1 MVRAL
6 KGTDTHNNPIS
17 VMRPALVA
25 LVLCCPLPARL
36 AAQGFDFYARG
47 PYRPAVPRPAALLGY
62 EPGAFHTTYGR
73 MERVVDSIARTAGD
87 RVRVFSYG
95 TSEEGRAL
103 RLVAVSAPE
112 NVGRLD
118 EIRRETVELADPRKT
133 SPARAAA
140 VARRNPVV
148 VWLNYANDGDESAAF
163 EAAMQV
169 LYHFAAGDEPAT
181 LEALKNAV
189 ILINPAHNPESHER
203 FVAWYNAFATGVTD
217 PTALEHD
224 APWGMET
231 NNNHFQ
237 IDLNRDALGITQR
250 ETRAIVAAM
259 HHWRPQVFVDHHG
272 QTEQMF
278 FPPAALPINAALP
291 RATREWLERFG
302 RGNAEAFDRQGWQY
316 YVRDIFD
323 LHYPGYWDSWPALNG
338 AIGMTYET
346 DAGGNKGLAW
356 RREDGSIAT
365 LAGGIARHF
374 TASLATVETA
384 ARHREQLLRDYY
396 EFRATGMAE
405 ARAARRK
412 RVVLLPGRDPRRA
425 LELAEVLLRND
436 VEVRRAAQ
444 GFQSAAA
451 HDYLRPTAP
460 ATRRTFPAGALVV
473 DLAQPQARLVTT
485 LTDPAPP
492 LDSAFVRE
500 ELAKAARNARRG
512 AEEDKEG
519 EAFYDIT
526 AWALPL
532 LFGVEAYWTED
543 APAVAGDLLTLAD
556 TLAPAPA
563 SPPAR
568 ARSAYVFANDGN
580 GATALALRLAVEGF
594 RVAAATRP
602 LRAEGRGFPRGAFV
616 VRTERNPETVHDR
629 IATLARE
636 LSVDVVAAQ
645 TAFPDSGSAGVGS
658 ETVVPA
664 FRPRIAVLAGEGTS
678 ETAYGGLWFVLERKL
693 GVPFTPFR
701 VSAFGRLRVE
711 DYNVIVLP
719 HGGGAELER
728 LLQGDNL
735 ARLKQWVEGGGALI
749 AIKGAAAALLDKDVG
764 LTSVRAVGAEE
775 DTAES
780 TGPARFKP
788 DSTAPLPPYAEPG
801 PPLVSPAAADSMQ
814 PLALPGVIA
823 RAALDRSH
831 WLAYGYED
839 AEIPVLL
846 ATGRFFAPSREGA
859 NPVVFKGPDLIAS
872 GFAWPN
878 NSERLLDRS
887 VYAAV
892 ESRGRGHVIVF
903 ADDPTFRAVTQGTWK
918 LLGNAILMGPGR

>member
-1 MVRAL
+1 
-6 KGTDTHNNPIS
+6 
-17 VMRPALVA
+17 
-25 LVLCCPLPARL
+25 
-36 AAQGFDFYARG
+36 
-47 PYRPAVPRPAALLGY
+47 
-62 EPGAFHTTYGR
+62 
-73 MERVVDSIARTAGD
+73 MERVVDSIARAAGD
-87 RVRVFSYG
+87 RVRVFPYG
-95 TSEEGRAL
+95 TSEEGRVL
-103 RLVAVSAPE
+103 RVVAVSAPD
-112 NVGRLD
+112 NIARLE
-118 EIRRETVELADPRKT
+118 EIRREIGELADPRKT
-133 SPARAAA
+133 PPARAAA
-140 VARRNPVV
+140 VARRNPVL

-169 LYHFAAGDEPAT
+169 LYHFAAGEGPAT
-181 LEALKNAV
+181 LEALRHAV
-189 ILINPAHNPESHER
+189 VLINPAHNPESHER
-203 FVAWYNAFATGVTD
+203 FVAWYNAFATGVSD
-217 PTALEHD
+217 PAALEHD

-272 QTEQMF
+272 QTEQMYF
-278 FPPAALPINAALP
+278 APPALPVNAALP
-291 RATREWLERFG
+291 RATLAWLERFG
-302 RGNAEAFDRQGWQY
+302 RANAEAFDRQGWQY

-356 RREDGSIAT
+356 RREDGSVAT

-374 TASLATVETA
+374 TASLATVATA
-384 ARHREQLLRDYY
+384 AANREALLRDYY

-405 ARAARRK
+405 ARTARRK
-412 RVVLLPGRDPRRA
+412 RVVLLPDRDPARA
-425 LELAEVLLRND
+425 LELARVLLRHD
-436 VEVRRAAQ
+436 VEVRRATR
-444 GFQSAAA
+444 GFPSAAA
-451 HDYLRPTAP
+451 HDYLRPRAP
-460 ATRRTFPAGALVV
+460 AARREFRAGALVV
-473 DLAQPQARLVTT
+473 DLAQPQARLATT

-492 LDSAFVRE
+492 IDSAFVRD

-512 AEEDKEG
+512 ADEEKEG

-543 APAVAGDLLTLAD
+543 APPVVGDLLTLAD
-556 TLAPAPA
+556 TLAPAAPA
-563 SPPAR
+563 PPAPAAAR
-568 ARSAYVFANDGN
+568 ARSAYVFANDRN
-580 GATALALRLAVEGF
+580 GATALALRLAMEGF
-594 RVAAATRP
+594 RVAVATRP
-602 LRAEGRGFPRGAFV
+602 LRAEGRSFPRGTFV
-616 VRTERNPETVHDR
+616 LRTERNPEAVHER
-629 IATLARE
+629 IGALARDLGVE
-636 LSVDVVAAQ
+636 VLAAG
-645 TAFPDSGSAGVGS
+645 TAFPDSGPTGTGS
-658 ETVVPA
+658 ETVVPV
-664 FRPRIAVLAGEGTS
+664 FRPRVAVLAGDGAS
-678 ETAYGGLWFVLERKL
+678 ETAYGGLWFVLERRF
-693 GVPFTPFR
+693 GIPFTPFR
-701 VSAFGRLRVE
+701 VSAFGRLRLE

-719 HGGGAELER
+719 HGGGAELRR
-728 LLQGDNL
+728 LLEGDNL
-735 ARLKQWVEGGGALI
+735 ARLQQWVEGGGALI

>member
-1 MVRAL
+1 
-6 KGTDTHNNPIS
+6 
-17 VMRPALVA
+17 MRPVIVFLIAA
-25 LVLCCPLPARL
+25 AAPAPPAASL
-36 AAQGFDFYARG
+36 AAQTFDFYARG
-47 PYRPAVPRPAALLGY
+47 PYRPAVPRPAALLGH

-73 MERVVDSIARTAGD
+73 MEMVVDSIARVAAD
-87 RVRVFSYG
+87 RVRVFAYG
-95 TSEEGRAL
+95 ESEERRTL
-103 RLVAVSAPE
+103 RLVAVSAAE
-112 NVGRLD
+112 HIARLE
-118 EIRRETVELADPRKT
+118 EIRREIAELADPRKT
-133 SPARAAA
+133 AAARAAA
-140 VARRNPVV
+140 ISQRAPVI

-169 LYHFAAGDEPAT
+169 LYHFAASEEPAT

-203 FVAWYNAFATGVTD
+203 FVAWYNAVATGVAD
-217 PTALEHD
+217 AAALEHD

-250 ETRAIVAAM
+250 ETRAVVAAM
-259 HHWRPQVFVDHHG
+259 HQWRPQVFVDHHG

-278 FPPAALPINAALP
+278 FPPPALPVNAALP
-291 RATREWLERFG
+291 RATLAWLERFG

-356 RREDGSIAT
+356 RREDGSVAT

-384 ARHREQLLRDYY
+384 ARHRQQLLRDYY
-396 EFRATGMAE
+396 EFRASGMTA

-425 LELAEVLLRND
+425 LEVAQVLLRND
-436 VEVRRAAQ
+436 VEVRRAARE
-444 GFQSAAA
+444 FQSAAA
-451 HDYLRPTAP
+451 HDYLRPGA
-460 ATRRTFPAGALVV
+460 AGVRRTFPPGALVV
-473 DLAQPQARLVTT
+473 DLAQPQARLATT
-485 LTDPAPP
+485 LLDPAPP
-492 LDSAFVRE
+492 LDSAFVRQ

-512 AEEDKEG
+512 AAEDKEG

-526 AWALPL
+526 GWALPL
-532 LFGVEAYWTED
+532 LYGVDAYWTED
-543 APAVAGDLLTLAD
+543 AAAVAGDLLALAD
-556 TLAPAPA
+556 TLGAAPAA
-563 SPPAR
+563 PPVR
-568 ARSAYVFANDGN
+568 ARSAYVFAHDRDGA
-580 GATALALRLAVEGF
+580 GALALRLGVEGF
-594 RVAAATRP
+594 RVAVATLP
-602 LRAEGRGFPRGAFV
+602 LRADGRSFPRGSFV
-616 VRTERNPETVHDR
+616 VRSERNPEAVHER
-629 IATLARE
+629 IAALARE
-636 LSVDVVAAQ
+636 LSVEVVAAQ
-645 TAFPDSGSAGVGS
+645 TAFPDSGVTGTGS

-664 FRPRIAVLAGEGTS
+664 FRPRIAVLAGDGTS
-678 ETAYGGLWFVLERKL
+678 ETAYGALWFVLERKL

-701 VSAFGRLRVE
+701 ASAFGRLRIE
-711 DYNVIVLP
+711 EYNVIVLP
-719 HGGGAELER
+719 HGGGDELRR
-728 LLQGDNL
+728 LVRGDNL
-735 ARLKQWVEGGGALI
+735 ARLKAWVEGGGALI

-764 LTSVRAVGAEE
+764 LTSVRTVGSDGDQA
-775 DTAES
+775 DS

-788 DSTAPLPPYAEPG
+788 DSAAPQPAGGDPG
-801 PPLVSPAAADSMQ
+801 PPLPSPTAADGTE

-823 RAALDRSH
+823 RATLDRSH
-831 WLAYGYED
+831 WLAYGYAD

-846 ATGRFFAPSREGA
+846 ATSRFFAPSREGA
-859 NPVVFKGPDLIAS
+859 NPVVFKGPDVIVS

-878 NSERLLDRS
+878 NSERLLDGS

-892 ESRGRGHVIVF
+892 ESHGRGRVILF
-903 ADDPTFRAVTQGTWK
+903 ADDPTFRAITQSTWR